1 MNQSQKNFI
10 DSYENML
17 NTYNEWGA
25 SLYEDIQELSINT
38 PHIEF
43 KGLEDGVNN
52 YYAMS
57 KIVGAK
63 PTTEKWNFAQLRF
76 VFKDKCKSVGYSD
89 DSVLKLVSKLNL
101 SEEVINLFKRG

>member
-1 MNQSQKNFI
+1 MFQTTNYI
-10 DSYENML
+10 ENKIERMR
-17 NTYNEWGA
+17 G
-25 SLYEDIQELSINT
+25 SLKRAEARRE
-38 PHIEF
+38 
-43 KGLEDGVNN
+43 LEDGVNN